1 MAEKELARLEIRIGS
16 HTEQSERIAELRK
29 RASRCVCRYCGEKL
43 SLRKITYAAYD
54 EAKIEVYC
62 EKCARIEYG
71 VEPEIYKVSE
81 YFVDEIGYD
90 HYPSIDPSVRK
101 KRMNIAVICD
111 ILSWGFKNTGLLDK
125 DGFKTPLD
133 LNAGVLG
140 EALFISDTALTA
152 MKGEGADE
160 RGLD

>member
-1 MAEKELARLEIRIGS
+1 MAEKELVKLEISICNRS
-16 HTEQSERIAELRK
+16 EQNERIAELRK

-54 EAKIEVYC
+54 EAKIEVFC
-62 EKCARIEYG
+62 EKCERIEYG

-90 HYPSIDPSVRK
+90 HYPSIDLSVRK

-111 ILSWGFKNTGLLDK
+111 IISWGFKNTGLLDK
-125 DGFKTPLD
+125 DGFKAALD
-133 LNAGVLG
+133 LNAGILG
-140 EALFISDTALTA
+140 EALFISDTELNAK
-152 MKGEGADE
+152 KGE
-160 RGLD
+160 